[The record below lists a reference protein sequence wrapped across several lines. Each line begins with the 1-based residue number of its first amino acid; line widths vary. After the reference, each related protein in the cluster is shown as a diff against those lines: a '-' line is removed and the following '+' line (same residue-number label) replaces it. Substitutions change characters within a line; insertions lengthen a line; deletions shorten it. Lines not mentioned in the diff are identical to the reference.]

1 MAKFRVV
8 AEIVEDR
15 KTVFEAKKK
24 LTNRLL

>member
-8 AEIVEDR
+8 AEIVEDW
-15 KTVFEAKKK
+15 KTDFEAKKK